1 MEYRITNN
9 MENTAIAR
17 QFANTMET
25 SQGHKLNGTTEQH
38 LFVGLLYVKEVMTK
52 VSNIQST
59 HSIKKVHFLPFML
72 LFFAD
77 EKQKLVQD
85 QSTVQNC
92 HFFFFFFSLSV
103 YTQNLSKPLL
113 ISSAG
118 FINHK
123 NFHSYIVFP
132 FPANKW

>member
-25 SQGHKLNGTTEQH
+25 SQGHKLKGRTEQH

-72 LFFAD
+72 LFFF
-77 EKQKLVQD
+77 
-85 QSTVQNC
+85 C
-92 HFFFFFFSLSV
+92 R
-103 YTQNLSKPLL
+103 
-113 ISSAG
+113 
-118 FINHK
+118 
-123 NFHSYIVFP
+123 
-132 FPANKW
+132 